1 MFLQTKLMSKHLK
14 HHPYCVLV
22 SISNSR
28 NSKYGFYTVLFSSI
42 TIFGQT
48 IALGIGYMNIKWID
62 SISWV
67 FAKFME
73 RWQILLKGKY
83 PPVVVIPFEGDIIA
97 ASQNTFGNVSKLY
110 TNQFYV
116 YKSIK
121 MLLKP
126 YVKNENQ
133 NAKAV
138 LLYCEK
144 ILAEKS
150 QSKWELLQEKI
161 VENLGFD
168 KNVEKWFEKFFFG
181 QKDLWKM
188 TSKDKLFYTGG
199 LHTFYRA
206 NLINTLCLN

>member
-1 MFLQTKLMSKHLK
+1 M
-14 HHPYCVLV
+14 
-22 SISNSR
+22 
-28 NSKYGFYTVLFSSI
+28 
-42 TIFGQT
+42 
-48 IALGIGYMNIKWID
+48 
-62 SISWV
+62 
-67 FAKFME
+67 
-73 RWQILLKGKY
+73 LKGKY

-126 YVKNENQ
+126 YIKNENQ